1 MRMTAIIYVKYLFGT
16 AIKKQLVLKGHFL
29 HFEKKQDEFLK
40 SVKKNFKL
48 SLAKEK

>member
-29 HFEKKQDEFLK
+29 DFEEEQDEFLRMRE
-40 SVKKNFKL
+40 KKTLGFL
-48 SLAKEK
+48 